1 VSLTGD
7 FAQLDRM
14 AAALGELAR
23 VPSRTA
29 RAVSDRLEGLIQE
42 EFDAGHDPDEEPWAP
57 LSPVTEAR
65 GRSMPPGL
73 DDSGTMRGSVVV
85 RPLAGAGVGIT
96 VDHPAG
102 VHQTGWEGKS
112 GTGPARPVLPA
123 RGELPERWV
132 EVVEAEAEKAFRG
145 VMRK

>member
-1 VSLTGD
+1 MIGS

-14 AAALGELAR
+14 AATLGELAS

-29 RAVSDRLEGLIQE
+29 RAVSERIEDLIQE
-42 EFDAGHDPDEEPWAP
+42 EFDAGEDPYEKSWAP
-57 LSPVTEAR
+57 LSEATLAKPR
-65 GRSMPPGL
+65 HPPPL
-73 DDSGTMRGSVVV
+73 TDTSDMRGSVVV

-102 VHQTGWEGKS
+102 IHQTGWEGKS

-123 RGELPERWV
+123 RGELPERWI
-132 EVVEAEAEKAFRG
+132 EVIEAEADKAFRG
-145 VMRK
+145 VTRK